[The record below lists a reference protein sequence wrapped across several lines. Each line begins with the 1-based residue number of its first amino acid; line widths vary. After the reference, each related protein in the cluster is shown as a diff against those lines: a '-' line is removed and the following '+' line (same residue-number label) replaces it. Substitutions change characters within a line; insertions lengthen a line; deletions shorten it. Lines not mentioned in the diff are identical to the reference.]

1 MENSIHFSDLS
12 EASYSLGIHSQWRLS
27 LSLLTNGNQR
37 IDWATLDIF
46 DNVQFVT
53 EKVPEK
59 LRERVNL
66 LSDEEEHWP
75 FRKSP

>member
-12 EASYSLGIHSQWRLS
+12 ESSYSLGIHSQWRLS

-37 IDWATLDIF
+37 IDWATLDTF
-46 DNVQFVT
+46 DNVQIVT
-53 EKVPEK
+53 EIVPET

-66 LSDEEEHWP
+66 SSDEEERWP
-75 FRKSP
+75 FRKSS